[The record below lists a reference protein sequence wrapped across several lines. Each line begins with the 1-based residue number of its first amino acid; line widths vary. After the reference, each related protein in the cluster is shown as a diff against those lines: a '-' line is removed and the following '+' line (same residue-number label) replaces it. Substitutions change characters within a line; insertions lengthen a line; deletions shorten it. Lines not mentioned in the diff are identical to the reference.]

1 MAADSID
8 IILVEDNPD
17 DASLAIR
24 ALRKNGINNSL
35 VHLKDG
41 EEAIDFIFCKGIYS
55 RRTLDELPKL
65 ILLDLKMPK
74 IDGFEVLRQV
84 KSDARTSLI
93 PVVLLTS
100 SNQEK
105 DILRSYQLGANSYIV
120 KPVEFGLYVKTIG
133 DTGSY
138 WLLLNQL
145 PH

>member
-55 RRTLDELPKL
+55 RRNLDELPKL

-120 KPVEFGLYVKTIG
+120 KPVEFGLYVKTVG